1 MGIMDQEDNAAKK
14 ILSAMEKL
22 MQVQRILLWDVAKIE
37 GLSPIQIQFLIYLGR
52 YRGNLCTVSSIALEF
67 DLTKAT
73 VSDAINALVGKG
85 MVSKRRGGS
94 DRRCN
99 VISLTAKGKNTLK
112 RIASWQDRLLECVN
126 SFSETEKSSTL
137 LFLMKLIKLLYDDGI
152 ISRARLCIT
161 CENFIKGADDAR
173 RDHCRLTGKALISG
187 DVTIGCENYQLPRAG
202 HQTGDLHQ
210 R

>member
-1 MGIMDQEDNAAKK
+1 MAQENNSGRM

-22 MQVQRILLWDVAKIE
+22 MQVQRILLWDVAKTE
-37 GLSPIQIQFLIYLGR
+37 GLSPIQIQFLIHLGR
-52 YRGNLCTVSSIALEF
+52 YRENLCTVSSIALEF

-73 VSDAINALVGKG
+73 VSDAINALVGKK

-99 VISLTAKGKNTLK
+99 VISLTAKGRNTLK
-112 RIASWQDRLLECVN
+112 RIAGWQDRMLDCVN
-126 SFSETEKSSTL
+126 SFSETEKGSTL
-137 LFLMKLIKLLYDDGI
+137 MFLVQLIKLLYDDGI

-161 CENFIKGADDAR
+161 CENFIRGSDDAC
-173 RDHCRLTGKALISG
+173 RDYCRLTGRALASG
-187 DVTIGCENYQLPRAG
+187 NVSIGCENYRAPRTEQL
-202 HQTGDLHQ
+202 TGDTHQ